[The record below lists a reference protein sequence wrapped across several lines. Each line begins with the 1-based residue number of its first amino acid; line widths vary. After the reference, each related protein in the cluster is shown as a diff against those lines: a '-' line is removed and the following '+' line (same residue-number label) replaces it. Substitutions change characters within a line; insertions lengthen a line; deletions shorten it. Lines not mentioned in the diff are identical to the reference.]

1 MPRDD
6 NLAIIIITQ
15 LYIRYVL
22 GRFGPFRNLD
32 FQCFAYQIKGIF
44 CYYLLI
50 YAFPRINAEVKTVCE
65 KVSFLHSFQSAI
77 MSSDKVFDTRTF

>member
-1 MPRDD
+1 MPRED

-32 FQCFAYQIKGIF
+32 FQCFIYQIKRNLF
-44 CYYLLI
+44 LLSTAI
-50 YAFPRINAEVKTVCE
+50 RISENKRGS
-65 KVSFLHSFQSAI
+65 KNGL
-77 MSSDKVFDTRTF
+77 